1 MMDAS
6 LLLTG
11 TLYLETCNSPLGYN
25 EHTRVSY
32 CYGLVEME
40 RLKWAR
46 SPWFG
51 IFQKSH
57 FAGEASSL

>member
-1 MMDAS
+1 MLNAG

-25 EHTRVSY
+25 ERTQVSY
-32 CYGLVEME
+32 CYNLVEIE
-40 RLKWAR
+40 RLKLAK

-51 IFQKSH
+51 MFQKSH